1 MHLVILKNAI
11 YDRTEYFEP
20 VILDKLYFTCVCMD
34 IKKCSIS
41 LVGFLAYNLWNLN
54 ITTKLLYIKFIL
66 HDYCDNL
73 MIHYEKNA
81 QLKSHCQ

>member
-20 VILDKLYFTCVCMD
+20 VIIDKLYFTCVCMD

-54 ITTKLLYIKFIL
+54 III
-66 HDYCDNL
+66 HDYCDNM

>member
-11 YDRTEYFEP
+11 YDRTEYFQP

-41 LVGFLAYNLWNLN
+41 LVGYN
-54 ITTKLLYIKFIL
+54 
-66 HDYCDNL
+66 
-73 MIHYEKNA
+73 
-81 QLKSHCQ
+81 S